1 MKAYNK
7 DTLTAIANVSPAE
20 LERIVRE
27 VDKYEGDFSNKLIC
41 LRRNS
46 TGDYYAT
53 ILSRF
58 VAEKLFNAQA
68 FANVNEKRRLLRL
81 FTAVPQMRAARGW
94 LFEAYAHNRF
104 SSSSDTAAGITVY
117 PLAPVPDASE
127 KYRADL
133 DSPITGLPFP
143 LVHREVRVYNKPSD
157 FLDNPATQTYH
168 MPSAKNNAGLDS
180 FLITETEAYIFQMTV
195 SCAHAADTGSQK
207 GLSLL
212 EKMLPPDV
220 PWHYVLV
227 VPDRHS
233 VTLTSVSKKWVDAVV
248 SFLLLVLE

>member
-104 SSSSDTAAGITVY
+104 SSSSDIAGGITVY

-127 KYRADL
+127 KYRVDL
-133 DSPITGLPFP
+133 DSPITSLPFP
-143 LVHREVRVYNKPSD
+143 LVHREVRVCNKSSD

-168 MPSAKNNAGLDS
+168 MPSAKNNTGFDS
-180 FLITETEAYIFQMTV
+180 FLITEAEAYIFQMTV
-195 SCAHAADTGSQK
+195 TSAHAADTGSQK
-207 GLSLL
+207 GLRLL
-212 EKMLPPDV
+212 EKMLPDV

-227 VPDRHS
+227 VPDKHS
-233 VTLTSVSKKWVDAVV
+233 VTLTSVSKKWVDAVA
-248 SFLLLVLE
+248 SFLWLVLE